1 MENVSIGL
9 WQSEDEKR
17 YLILLASC
25 FLGAIDSSYIN
36 AIIDCIVI
44 KLYHKTSQYKF
55 SPPFIGGPK

>member
-17 YLILLASC
+17 LSHPASC
-25 FLGAIDSSYIN
+25 FLGAIDSSYIY
-36 AIIDCIVI
+36 AIIDYIVI

>member
-17 YLILLASC
+17 LPHPASC
-25 FLGAIDSSYIN
+25 FHGAIDSKF
-36 AIIDCIVI
+36 IIAMIDSFVI

-55 SPPFIGGPK
+55 SPPFIEGPK

>member
-1 MENVSIGL
+1 MENVSIVL

-17 YLILLASC
+17 LPHPASC
-25 FLGAIDSSYIN
+25 FLGAIDSSYID
-36 AIIDCIVI
+36 AIIDYIVI

>member
-17 YLILLASC
+17 LSHPASC
-25 FLGAIDSSYIN
+25 FLGAIDSSF
-36 AIIDCIVI
+36 IIAMIDSFVI

-55 SPPFIGGPK
+55 SPPFIEGPK

>member
-17 YLILLASC
+17 LPHPASC
-25 FLGAIDSSYIN
+25 FLGTIDSSF
-36 AIIDCIVI
+36 IIAMIDSFVI

-55 SPPFIGGPK
+55 SPPFIEGPK